1 MLINSELPNINIH
14 ANQPEWHEGT
24 EGSLTCSYSAS
35 SHGEVIIQ
43 WLKDGNELTS
53 SIYPVS
59 VLRMSVVILKNLSAA
74 DSGNYTCIASNNVGT
89 TSVSINMVVFGQYII
104 LTFLKD

>member
-1 MLINSELPNINIH
+1 MLIHSELPNINIH

-35 SHGEVIIQ
+35 SYGEVIIQ

-59 VLRMSVVILKNLSAA
+59 ILRMSVVNLKNLSAA

-89 TSVSINMVVFGQYII
+89 TSVSINMVVFGQYIL
-104 LTFLKD
+104 LTFSF